1 MCQTPQNSNGNT
13 RTDKGWPTCAL
24 SHSWK
29 SGYWR
34 KSCGHDFLLHISW
47 KNYCLK
53 LNSNL
58 REKIKNTY
66 LCTDSLIC
74 SSLHILKMEGCLC
87 ALKIPWNPKGLIVRA
102 RQGSSQVYPNMSVFY
117 FCQVLGSSS
126 ILGQFFTLNMNTF
139 PSSLGGLEGDCKE
152 FSLLIHFFH
161 GHFIFSQDFNY
172 SLHLDKYQAP
182 RWHIILSPK
191 NQTWPCICL
200 GKSWQFHAFLDKKGY
215 PFWVS

>member
-13 RTDKGWPTCAL
+13 RTDKGCTTCAL
-24 SHSWK
+24 SHSWN

-34 KSCGHDFLLHISW
+34 KFCGHDFLLHIPW

-58 REKIKNTY
+58 GEKRKNTY
-66 LCTDSLIC
+66 LCTNSLIC

-87 ALKIPWNPKGLIVRA
+87 ALEIPLLES
-102 RQGSSQVYPNMSVFY
+102 QGTDCKSQTRVQPNMSVF

-126 ILGQFFTLNMNTF
+126 ILGQFFTLNMNTL
-139 PSSLGGLEGDCKE
+139 PSSLGGLEGNCKE
-152 FSLLIHFFH
+152 LSLLIHFFH

-172 SLHLDKYQAP
+172 SLHLDKYQASP
-182 RWHIILSPK
+182 WHIILSPK

-200 GKSWQFHAFLDKKGY
+200 GKSRQFHAFLDKKST
-215 PFWVS
+215 PFWVF